1 VAIAAAVAV
10 VIVVLAG
17 REKLT
22 PAGIGCD
29 TGFGGPIAPS
39 AAIPTTLILRF

>member
-1 VAIAAAVAV
+1 LAIAAAVAV

-17 REKLT
+17 RDKMT
-22 PAGIGCD
+22 AAGIGCD
-29 TGFGGPIAPS
+29 TCFGGPIAPS